1 MSLAAFTLAAFNRK
15 EVGRMSESDGLFKG
29 VIAPPRSGESCVD
42 RSPMSPAENANARWL
57 AERVEY
63 LHKLKAP
70 SEQQRLLILLAEKPD
85 RSPADDRKL
94 VVLVRAERADERLG
108 KLRSSAARVAEEKAA
123 ARKARNHRLIQ
134 QGLLFDLVGL
144 ESRDPAELAGAL
156 AALAEVDDP
165 TRWARW
171 KTEGQAVLARK
182 AEIREKG

>member
-1 MSLAAFTLAAFNRK
+1 
-15 EVGRMSESDGLFKG
+15 
-29 VIAPPRSGESCVD
+29 VD

-94 VVLVRAERADERLG
+94 VVLVRAERADEPERADERLG
-108 KLRSSAARVAEEKAA
+108 KLRSSAARVVSEEKAA